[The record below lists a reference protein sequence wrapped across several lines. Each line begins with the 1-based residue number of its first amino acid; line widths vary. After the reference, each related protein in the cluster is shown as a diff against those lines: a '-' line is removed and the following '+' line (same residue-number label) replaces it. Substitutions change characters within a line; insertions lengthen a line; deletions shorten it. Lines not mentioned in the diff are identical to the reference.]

1 MRLLLLVSLMAA
13 TLAVPQAVVAHPAAA
28 SPGAWLEAEDG
39 VLSGTVAESAVEGF
53 SGTGYVAGFDEPA
66 DTLTITIPD
75 SPGGLHDLT
84 IRYATPYGPKNA
96 GLSLNGTPIG
106 EVPLP
111 ENAAFTEA
119 TGSKLLLVE
128 GDNTLTFTTSWGW
141 YLVDAIKVT
150 PSAPPE
156 PGVHEAE
163 DGVLNGTAVESAVPG
178 FSGRGYVAGFDNA
191 TDSVT
196 ITIPDSPGGLHDLTI
211 HYATPYGAKTASL
224 SLNGSGLG
232 DVRFPEHPAFTT
244 ISAGKVLLVEGDNT
258 VTITNNWGWYLIDA
272 IKVVPSAPRG
282 PHQVTGALTDPAA
295 TAEAKGLMRYLAR
308 NYGVNTLSGQQD
320 QASIDWVEQNI
331 GKAPAVGGYDLM
343 DYSPSRVERG
353 TVGRDVDHA
362 LAWDRRG
369 GIVTLAWH
377 WNAPS
382 GLVDQ
387 PGKEWWRGFYTDAT
401 TFDVA
406 AALADPASEDYRL
419 LIRDVDAI
427 AVQLK
432 RLADAKVPVLWRP
445 LHEAEG
451 GWFWWGAKGPEPA
464 KRLYRLLHER
474 LVGHHGLHN
483 LIWVWNSVAPE
494 WYPGADVVD
503 VVSMDSYPPQGDHG
517 PVIGPYERL
526 VELGQDRKLVALG
539 EVGSIPDPDLVRAYE
554 ARWSWFVTW
563 SGSFIQDGVVNPRD
577 FVQRV
582 YHHEH
587 VITLDELPDFKT
599 TPGTCTATLRV
610 VARWGSGFHAEI
622 TVRHPEN
629 SPSNGWRVSW
639 QLAEGQRIAN
649 QWSARITTS
658 GTTATAVNLPWN
670 AGIAPGGSTT
680 FGFLAG
686 GSPTAPELTCAI
698 G

>member
-1 MRLLLLVSLMAA
+1 MRLLLLVSLIAA
-13 TLAVPQAVVAHPAAA
+13 TLLT
-28 SPGAWLEAEDG
+28 PGTAGAQPGPWLEAEAG
-39 VLSGTVAESAVEGF
+39 ALSGTVVESGVEGF

-84 IRYATPYGPKNA
+84 VRYATPYGPKNA
-96 GLSLNGTPIG
+96 ALSLNGTAIG

-111 ENAAFTEA
+111 ESASFTEA
-119 TGSKLLLVE
+119 TGSKLLLAE
-128 GDNTLTFTTSWGW
+128 GDNTLTFGTGWGW
-141 YLVDAIKVT
+141 YLVDAISVT

-156 PGVHEAE
+156 PGLHEAE
-163 DGVLNGTAVESAVPG
+163 DGELNGTVVESAVPG
-178 FSGRGYVAGFDNA
+178 FSGRGYVAGFDTG

-211 HYATPYGAKTASL
+211 RYATPYGAKTASL

-232 DVRFPEHPAFTT
+232 DVQFPANPTFTT

-272 IKVVPSAPRG
+272 IKVTPSAPRG
-282 PHQVTGALTDPAA
+282 PHRVTGALTDPAA
-295 TAEAKGLMRYLAR
+295 TPEAKGLMRYLAA
-308 NYGVNTLSGQQD
+308 NYGRTILSGQQD
-320 QASIDWVEQNI
+320 QASIDWVEQNT
-331 GKAPAVGGYDLM
+331 GEVPAVGGYDLM

-362 LAWDRRG
+362 IAHDRRG
-369 GIVTLAWH
+369 GVVTMAWH

-382 GLVDQ
+382 GLIDQ

-406 AALADPASEDYRL
+406 AALADPSSADHRL
-419 LIRDVDAI
+419 LIRDMDAI

-432 RLADAKVPVLWRP
+432 RLADAEVPVLWRP

-451 GWFWWGAKGPEPA
+451 GWFWWGAKGPEAA
-464 KRLYRLLHER
+464 KELYRLLHQR

-494 WYPGADVVD
+494 WYPGDDVVD

-526 VELGQDRKLVALG
+526 VELGQDRRLVALG
-539 EVGSIPDPDLVRAYE
+539 EVGSIPDPDLLAAYE

-563 SGSFIQDGVVNPRD
+563 SGSFIQDGVVNPLD
-577 FVQRV
+577 FVRRV
-582 YHHEH
+582 YAHER

-599 TPGTCTATLRV
+599 TPGQCTATLRV
-610 VARWGSGFHAEI
+610 VARWGRGFHAEV

-629 SPSNGWRVSW
+629 SPSAGWRVSW
-639 QLAEGQRIAN
+639 QLGEGQRIDS
-649 QWSARITTS
+649 QWSSKITTS
-658 GTTATAVNLPWN
+658 GSTATAVNLPWN

-680 FGFLAG
+680 FGFLAT
-686 GSPTAPELTCAI
+686 GSPTAPALTCAI

>member
-1 MRLLLLVSLMAA
+1 MRLLLLVTLIAA
-13 TLAVPQAVVAHPAAA
+13 TLVT
-28 SPGAWLEAEDG
+28 PGTAGADPGPWLEAEDG
-39 VLSGTVAESAVEGF
+39 ALSGTVVETGVEGF
-53 SGTGYVAGFDEPA
+53 SGTGYVAGFDEPG

-96 GLSLNGTPIG
+96 ALSLNGAAIG

-111 ENAAFTEA
+111 EHASFTEA
-119 TGSKLLLVE
+119 TGSKVLLAE
-128 GDNTLTFTTSWGW
+128 GDNTLTFGTGWGW
-141 YLVDAIKVT
+141 YLVDAVKVT

-163 DGVLNGTAVESAVPG
+163 DGVLNGTVVESAVPG
-178 FSGRGYVAGFDNA
+178 FSGRGYVAGFDSG
-191 TDSVT
+191 TDSVA

-211 HYATPYGAKTASL
+211 LYATPYGAKTASL

-232 DVRFPEHPAFTT
+232 DVQFPANPSFSA
-244 ISAGKVLLVEGDNT
+244 IGAGKVLLAEGDNT
-258 VTITNNWGWYLIDA
+258 LTITNNWGWYLIDA
-272 IKVVPSAPRG
+272 IKVTPSAPRG
-282 PHQVTGALTDPAA
+282 PHRVTGALTDPAA
-295 TAEAKGLMRYLAR
+295 TPEAKGLMRYLAA
-308 NYGVNTLSGQQD
+308 NYGENILSGQQD
-320 QASIDWVEQNI
+320 QASIDWVEQNV
-331 GKAPAVGGYDLM
+331 GEAPAVGGYDLM

-382 GLVDQ
+382 GLIDQ

-401 TFDVA
+401 TFDLA
-406 AALADPASEDYRL
+406 AALADPNSTDYEL
-419 LIRDVDAI
+419 LIRDMDAI

-464 KRLYRLLHER
+464 KRLYRILHDR
-474 LVGHHGLHN
+474 LVDHHGLHN
-483 LIWVWNSVAPE
+483 LIWVWNSIAPE
-494 WYPGADVVD
+494 WYPGDDVVD

-526 VELGQDRKLVALG
+526 VELGGDRKLVALG
-539 EVGSIPDPDLVRAYE
+539 EVGSIPDPDLLAAYE

-563 SGSFIQDGVVNPRD
+563 SGSFIQDGVVNPLD
-577 FVQRV
+577 FVRRV
-582 YHHEH
+582 YGHER
-587 VITLDELPDFKT
+587 VVTLDELPDFKT
-599 TPGTCTATLRV
+599 TPGRCDATLRV
-610 VARWGSGFHAEI
+610 VARWGSGFHAEV

-629 SPSNGWRVSW
+629 SPSRGWRVSW
-639 QLAEGQRIAN
+639 QLGEGQRIGN
-649 QWSARITTS
+649 QWSAKITTS
-658 GTTATAVNLPWN
+658 GSTATAVNLPWN
-670 AGIAPGGSTT
+670 GAVKPGGSTT
-680 FGFLAG
+680 FGFLAS
-686 GSPTAPELTCAI
+686 GSPTAPALTCAI

>member
-13 TLAVPQAVVAHPAAA
+13 TLLT
-28 SPGAWLEAEDG
+28 PGTAGAQPGPWLEAEAG
-39 VLSGTVAESAVEGF
+39 ALSGTVVESGVEGF
-53 SGTGYVAGFDEPA
+53 SGTGYVAGFDEPT

-96 GLSLNGTPIG
+96 ALSLNGTAIG

-111 ENAAFTEA
+111 ESASFTEA
-119 TGSKLLLVE
+119 TGSKLLLAE
-128 GDNTLTFTTSWGW
+128 GDNTLTFGTGWGW
-141 YLVDAIKVT
+141 YLVDAISVT

-156 PGVHEAE
+156 PGLHEAE
-163 DGVLNGTAVESAVPG
+163 DGELNGTVVESAVPG
-178 FSGRGYVAGFDNA
+178 FSGRGYVAGFDTG

-211 HYATPYGAKTASL
+211 RYATPYGAKTASL

-232 DVRFPEHPAFTT
+232 DVQFPANPTFTT
-244 ISAGKVLLVEGDNT
+244 TGAGKVLLVEGDNT

-272 IKVVPSAPRG
+272 IKVTPSAPRG

-295 TAEAKGLMRYLAR
+295 TPEAKGLMRYLAA
-308 NYGVNTLSGQQD
+308 NYGRTILSGQQD
-320 QASIDWVEQNI
+320 QASIDWVEQNT
-331 GKAPAVGGYDLM
+331 GEVPAVGGYDLM

-362 LAWDRRG
+362 IAHDRRG
-369 GIVTLAWH
+369 GVVTMAWH

-382 GLVDQ
+382 GLIDQ

-406 AALADPASEDYRL
+406 AALADPSSADHRL

-432 RLADAKVPVLWRP
+432 RLAAAEVPVLWRP

-451 GWFWWGAKGPEPA
+451 GWFWWGAKGPEAA
-464 KRLYRLLHER
+464 KELYRLLHQR

-494 WYPGADVVD
+494 WYPGDDVVD

-526 VELGQDRKLVALG
+526 VELGQDRRLVALG
-539 EVGSIPDPDLVRAYE
+539 EVGSIPDPDLLAAYE

-563 SGSFIQDGVVNPRD
+563 SGSFIQDGVVNPLD
-577 FVQRV
+577 FVRRV
-582 YHHEH
+582 YAHDR

-599 TPGTCTATLRV
+599 TPGQCTATLRV
-610 VARWGSGFHAEI
+610 VARWGRGFHAEV

-629 SPSNGWRVSW
+629 SPSAGWRVSW
-639 QLAEGQRIAN
+639 QLGEGQRIDS
-649 QWSARITTS
+649 QWSSKITTS
-658 GTTATAVNLPWN
+658 GSTATAVNLPWN

-680 FGFLAG
+680 FGFLAT
-686 GSPTAPELTCAI
+686 GSPTAPALTCAI

>member
-1 MRLLLLVSLMAA
+1 MRSLLVVSL
-13 TLAVPQAVVAHPAAA
+13 VAAA
-28 SPGAWLEAEDG
+28 VALPAPSAAAADGWIEAEDG
-39 VLSGTVAESAVEGF
+39 ALSGTVVETALEGF
-53 SGTGYVAGFDEPA
+53 SGGGYVGGFDEA
-66 DTLTITIPD
+66 SDTLTITIPD

-96 GLSLNGTPIG
+96 GLTLNGSPVG

-119 TGSKLLLVE
+119 TGSKLTLLE
-128 GDNTLTFTTSWGW
+128 GDNTLTFTTAWGW
-141 YLVDAIKVT
+141 YLVDAIKVV
-150 PSAPPE
+150 PSAPAE

-163 DGVLNGTAVESAVPG
+163 DGALNGTVVESAVPG
-178 FSGRGYVAGFDNA
+178 FSGHGYVAGFDA
-191 TDSVT
+191 ASDSVT
-196 ITIPDSPGGLHDLTI
+196 ITIPDSPGGLHDLSI
-211 HYATPYGAKTASL
+211 LYATPYGAKTASL

-232 DVRFPEHPAFTT
+232 DVQFPENPSFTSV
-244 ISAGKVLLVEGDNT
+244 SAGKVLLVDGDNT
-258 VTITNNWGWYLIDA
+258 ITITNNWGWYLIDA

-295 TAEAKGLMRYLAR
+295 TAEAKGLMRYLAA
-308 NYGVNTLSGQQD
+308 NYGTAILSGQQD
-320 QASIDWVEQNI
+320 QASIDWVEENA
-331 GKAPAVGGYDLM
+331 GRAPAVGGYDLM

-369 GIVTLAWH
+369 GVVTLAWH

-382 GLVDQ
+382 GLIDE
-387 PGKEWWRGFYTDAT
+387 PGREWWRGFYTDAT
-401 TFDVA
+401 TFDLA
-406 AALADPASEDYRL
+406 AALADPSSADYRL
-419 LIRDVDAI
+419 LVRDMDAI

-432 RLADAKVPVLWRP
+432 RLADAGVPVLWRP

-451 GWFWWGAKGPEPA
+451 GWFWWGAKGPGPA
-464 KRLYRLLHER
+464 KQLYRLLHER

-494 WYPGADVVD
+494 WYPGDDVVD
-503 VVSMDSYPPQGDHG
+503 VVSMDSYPPQNDHG

-539 EVGSIPDPDLVRAYE
+539 EVGPIPDPDLLAAYE

-563 SGSFIQDGVVNPRD
+563 SGSFVQDGVVNPLPFLRE
-577 FVQRV
+577 V
-582 YHHEH
+582 YAHER

-599 TPGTCTATLRV
+599 TPGACTASVRV
-610 VARWGSGFHAEI
+610 VAQWGTGHHVEV
-622 TVRHPEN
+622 TVRHAEN
-629 SPSNGWRVSW
+629 APSAGWRVRW
-639 QLAEGQRIAN
+639 ALAPGQTVGSH
-649 QWSARITTS
+649 WSSRITTS
-658 GTTATAVNLPWN
+658 ATTATATNLSWN
-670 AGIAPGGSTT
+670 AGVPAGGATT
-680 FGFLAG
+680 FGFLGTGA
-686 GSPTAPELTCAI
+686 PTLPDLTCTI

>member
-1 MRLLLLVSLMAA
+1 MKGPIDVRLLLLVSLLAL
-13 TLAVPQAVVAHPAAA
+13 TLAPPAVAAA
-28 SPGAWLEAEDG
+28 PGEWIEAEDG
-39 VLSGTVAESAVEGF
+39 ALSGVVVETTVEGF
-53 SGTGYVAGFDEPA
+53 SGTGYVGGFDEAA
-66 DTLTITIPD
+66 DHVTIIIPD

-84 IRYATPYGPKNA
+84 VRYAAPNGAKKTA
-96 GLSLNGTPIG
+96 VSLNGSAVG
-106 EVPLP
+106 EVALA
-111 ENAAFTEA
+111 ESAGFTEA
-119 TGSKLLLVE
+119 TGAKLMLAE
-128 GDNTLTFTTSWGW
+128 GDNTVTFTTGWGW
-141 YLVDAIKVT
+141 YLIDAIGVA
-150 PSAPPE
+150 PSAPSA

-163 DGVLNGTAVESAVPG
+163 DGLLNGVVVESSVAG
-178 FSGRGYVAGFDNA
+178 FSGRGYVAGFDTG
-191 TDSVT
+191 TDHVT

-211 HYATPYGAKTASL
+211 LYATPYGAKTASL

-232 DVRFPEHPAFTT
+232 DVSFPENPTFTS
-244 ISAGKVLLVEGDNT
+244 IPAGKVLLRPGDNT

-272 IKVVPSAPRG
+272 IKVTPSAPRG

-295 TAEAKGLMRYLAR
+295 TAEAKGLMRYLAD
-308 NYGVNTLSGQQD
+308 NYGENTLSGQQD
-320 QASIDWVEQNI
+320 QGSIDWVEQNT
-331 GKAPAVGGYDLM
+331 GKAPAIAGLDLM

-353 TVGRDVDHA
+353 TVGADVDHA
-362 LAWDRRG
+362 LAYDRRG

-382 GLVDQ
+382 GLIDV

-406 AALADPASEDYRL
+406 AALADPTSADYKL
-419 LIRDVDAI
+419 LIRDMDAI

-451 GWFWWGAKGPEPA
+451 GWFWWGAKGPGPA
-464 KRLYRLLHER
+464 KELYRLLHQR

-483 LIWVWNSVAPE
+483 LIWVWNSIAPE
-494 WYPGADVVD
+494 WYPGDDLVD

-526 VELGQDRKLVALG
+526 VELGGDRKLVALG

-563 SGSFIQDGVVNPRD
+563 SGSFIQDGVTNPRD

-582 YHHEH
+582 YDHRH
-587 VITLDELPDFKT
+587 VITLDELPAFKT
-599 TPGTCTATLRV
+599 TPGRCAATMRV
-610 VARWGSGFHAEI
+610 VAQWGTGYHVEI
-622 TVRHPEN
+622 TLRHEEN
-629 SPSNGWRVSW
+629 SPSAGWRVTW
-639 QLAEGQRIAN
+639 PFADGHVRHTWGA
-649 QWSARITTS
+649 AITTD
-658 GTTATAVNLPWN
+658 GTTATAKNLSWN
-670 AGIAPGGSTT
+670 AAVKPGESVT
-680 FGFLAG
+680 FGYLAS
-686 GSPTAPELTCAI
+686 GSPTAPALTCAI